1 MVGENNL
8 LGMKSISEA
17 MSVPIGTTI
26 KNYIQKVL
34 KLSWCFSSWFE
45 KIMLLAMMS
54 WSLYS
59 IIKFV
64 GGLF

>member
-1 MVGENNL
+1 MGVNDL
-8 LGMKSISEA
+8 LGMKNITEV
-17 MSVPIGTTI
+17 MNVPIGTTI
-26 KNYIQKVL
+26 KNYFKNVV
-34 KLSWCFSSWFE
+34 KLNWCFSSWFE
-45 KIMLLAMMS
+45 KIMLIAMMS